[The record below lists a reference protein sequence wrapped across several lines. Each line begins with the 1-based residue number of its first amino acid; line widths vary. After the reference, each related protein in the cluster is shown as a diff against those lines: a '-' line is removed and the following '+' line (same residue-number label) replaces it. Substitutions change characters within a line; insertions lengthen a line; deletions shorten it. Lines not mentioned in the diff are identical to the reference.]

1 MKTIRTIL
9 LLTLSLQLLFTS
21 CAKRGGSFLP
31 TASGAPFE
39 LLVVVNKEM
48 WKRNAG
54 EAIRDVLESDV
65 PGLPQSEPNFKLS
78 VVDPTHFDNLLRPV
92 RNVLIVEV
100 SDIYSKGS
108 TSYAR
113 DVYSADQ
120 VIMTVKAGN
129 EQQLAEYLR
138 ENQSNIVRFFVNS
151 ELNRNINFFSKKFN
165 TALLNG
171 VRENFYQAEVK
182 APGDLKNEK
191 IGKDFIWV
199 TNDAAKG
206 RMDLVIYSVPYHNI
220 NDFSEERLIAVR
232 DSVMKENIKGSKESM
247 YMQTEVKYAPVL
259 CDTIG
264 VNGKFTV
271 RLRGLWQMQGDMM
284 GGPFVSHT
292 RLDEKNQRIVTI
304 EGFVFAPEMPKR
316 NLLRRVEAMLY
327 TLRFSDEINS
337 NLELNISSSESK

>member
-1 MKTIRTIL
+1 MKTIRTIML
-9 LLTLSLQLLFTS
+9 LIISMQLLFTS

-48 WKRNAG
+48 WKRDAG

-78 VVDPTHFDNLLRPV
+78 VVDPAHFDNLLRPV
-92 RNVLIVEV
+92 RNVLMIEV

-108 TSYAR
+108 RTFAR

-120 VIMTVKAGN
+120 VIMTVRAGN
-129 EQQLAEYLR
+129 EIQLAQYLR
-138 ENQSNIVRFFVNS
+138 DNQESIVSFFVNS
-151 ELNRNINFFSKKFN
+151 ELNRNINFFTKKFN
-165 TALLNG
+165 TALLNA
-171 VRENFYQAEVK
+171 VRENFNQAEVK

-206 RMDLVIYSVPYHNI
+206 RMDLVVYSTPYTNI
-220 NDFSEERLIAVR
+220 NDLSLESLIATR
-232 DSVMKENIKGSKESM
+232 DSVMKENIKGSRENM
-247 YMQTEVKYAPVL
+247 YMQTEVKYSPVI

-271 RLRGLWQMQGDMM
+271 RMRGLWQMQGDMM

-292 RLDEKNQRIVTI
+292 RIDEKNQRVVTI
-304 EGFVFAPEMPKR
+304 EGFVFAPEMSKR

-337 NLELNISSSESK
+337 NLELNVSSGENK